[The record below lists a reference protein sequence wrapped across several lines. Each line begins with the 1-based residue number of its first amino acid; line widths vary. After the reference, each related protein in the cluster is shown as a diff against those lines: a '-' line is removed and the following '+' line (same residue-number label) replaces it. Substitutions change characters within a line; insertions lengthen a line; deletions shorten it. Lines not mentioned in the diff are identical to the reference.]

1 MRWHFSFRTQLHTLP
16 GKTCLL
22 TVAGQHGSY
31 YMKRQVTIFNTGV
44 NGHNTADLLFRL
56 EEDVLSKKP
65 ELVILM
71 IGTNDMLNDQNIL
84 PYGVYE
90 ANYQK
95 LVKRIKQQAKLVL
108 MTIAPI
114 NEAYIYERVK
124 PSVYDNE
131 SPQTKVDTANAI
143 VRKLAGENDCLLI
156 DINHIFKACGGSGTE
171 PDSLFMNVANSDIND
186 GVHPTANGYKLIG
199 TAVYQAISLTE
210 PDVTRIVCFGDSIT
224 YGYKMEGQGT
234 VEGNPYP
241 AVLNRLYNQ

>member
-1 MRWHFSFRTQLHTLP
+1 M
-16 GKTCLL
+16 
-22 TVAGQHGSY
+22 VVGQRGN
-31 YMKRQVTIFNTGV
+31 YMKQQVTIFNTGV

-56 EEDVLSKKP
+56 DEDVLSRKP

-84 PYGVYE
+84 TYDVYE
-90 ANYQK
+90 ASYQQLITKIKSHCK
-95 LVKRIKQQAKLVL
+95 LIL

-114 NEAYIYERVK
+114 NEEYIYERVK
-124 PSVYDNE
+124 PSVYGNE
-131 SPQTKVDTANAI
+131 SPQTKVDTANNI
-143 VRKLAGENDCLLI
+143 VRKLARENGCQLI

-171 PDSLFMNVANSDIND
+171 PDSLFMNVANANIND
-186 GVHPTANGYKLIG
+186 GVHPTANGYKVIA
-199 TAVYQAISLTE
+199 TAVYQSLSLTE